1 MNTIDISKNPP
12 VTQEPI
18 LHVDCT
24 PDSEYPLRIL
34 RAYLENTNVRW
45 DLSGE
50 FSKEVRVIY
59 EGMNEASAK
68 RARILDR
75 AIRILEHAEL
85 NGRLDDDR

>member
-1 MNTIDISKNPP
+1 MKKCQQNPP

-18 LHVDCT
+18 LHVDSM